1 MYKIVNMKLTDLLI
15 IDIETIPDK
24 ASYGQLDDAWKQ
36 LFNDKATK
44 TVPFQG
50 NIEEIYKK
58 RAGIW
63 AEFGKVVC
71 IGAGFFL
78 PLPSEQW
85 ELQLFSF
92 SSHIEVQILR
102 DFTLFCETWQPRN
115 REFRFA
121 GHNIREFDIPFLG
134 RRMLI
139 NRLPLP
145 ESLRLQDKKPWE
157 VSHFD
162 TLGYW
167 KFGDYKNYISLHL
180 LANVLQIPSPKQGIS
195 GADVQDL
202 YYQQNNL
209 QGIVDYCKQDVLAT
223 ARIIQRLMNL
233 PPVEDSQVKSLQDPN
248 WGTMFTTLS

>member
-15 IDIETIPDK
+15 IDIETIPAK
-24 ASYGQLDDAWKQ
+24 ESYGHLDDNWKQ

-44 TVPFQG
+44 TVPYEG
-50 NIEEIYKK
+50 KIEEFYKK

-71 IGAGFFL
+71 IGAAFFQST
-78 PLPSEQW
+78 PSEHW

-92 SSHIEVQILR
+92 SGHTEVQILR
-102 DFTLFCETWQPRN
+102 DFTLFCETWQSQKQ
-115 REFRFA
+115 EFRFA
-121 GHNIREFDIPFLG
+121 GHNIREFDIPFIG

-139 NRLPLP
+139 NGLPLP

-157 VSHFD
+157 VTHFD

-202 YYQQNNL
+202 YYQHNNL

-233 PPVEDSQVKSLQDPN
+233 PPVEDNQVKIWRDFN
-248 WGTMFTTLS
+248 WSTMFTTLS

>member
-1 MYKIVNMKLTDLLI
+1 MKLTDLLI
-15 IDIETIPDK
+15 IDIETIPSK
-24 ASYGQLDDAWKQ
+24 ESYGNLDDSWKQ

-44 TVPFQG
+44 TVPFQE
-50 NIEEIYKK
+50 NMEEIYKK

-71 IGAGFFL
+71 IGAAFFL
-78 PLPSEQW
+78 PTPSEQW

-92 SSHIEVQILR
+92 SGHAEVQILR
-102 DFTLFCETWQPRN
+102 DFTLFCETWQSRN
-115 REFRFA
+115 QDFRFA
-121 GHNIREFDIPFLG
+121 GHNIREFDIPFIS

-139 NRLPLP
+139 NGLPLP

-157 VSHFD
+157 VNHFD

-180 LANVLQIPSPKQGIS
+180 LANVLQIPSPKQVIS

-202 YYQQNNL
+202 YYQHKNL
-209 QGIVDYCKQDVLAT
+209 QGIVAYCKQDVLAT
-223 ARIIQRLMNL
+223 ARIIQRFMNL
-233 PPVEDSQVKSLQDPN
+233 PPVGDSQVIGWCDPY

>member
-1 MYKIVNMKLTDLLI
+1 MKLNDLLI
-15 IDIETIPDK
+15 IDIETVPAKSCYTD
-24 ASYGQLDDAWKQ
+24 LDDAWKL
-36 LFNDKATK
+36 LFSDKAAK

-50 NIEEIYKK
+50 SVEEIYKK

-78 PLPSEQW
+78 TLPSEQL

-92 SSHIEVQILR
+92 SGHNEAQILR
-102 DFTLFCETWQPRN
+102 DFTLFCETRQSRN
-115 REFRFA
+115 REFRYA

-139 NRLPLP
+139 NGLPLP

-202 YYQQNNL
+202 YYQHNNL
-209 QGIVDYCKQDVLAT
+209 QGIVDYCKQDLLAT

-233 PPVEDSQVKSLQDPN
+233 PPVENSQVKSRQDSS

>member
-1 MYKIVNMKLTDLLI
+1 MKLTDLLI
-15 IDIETIPDK
+15 IDIETIPEKSFYSD
-24 ASYGQLDDAWKQ
+24 LDDAWKL
-36 LFNDKATK
+36 LFSDKATK

-50 NIEEIYKK
+50 SMEEIYKK

-78 PLPSEQW
+78 PITSEQL
-85 ELQLFSF
+85 ELYLFSF
-92 SSHIEVQILR
+92 SGHAEVQILR
-102 DFTLFCETWQPRN
+102 DFTLFCETWQSRN

-121 GHNIREFDIPFLG
+121 GHNIREFDIPFIG

-139 NRLPLP
+139 NGLPLP

-157 VSHFD
+157 VTHFD

-167 KFGDYKNYISLHL
+167 KFGDYKNYVSLHL

-202 YYQQNNL
+202 YYQHNNL

-223 ARIIQRLMNL
+223 ARIIQRLMKL
-233 PPVEDSQVKSLQDPN
+233 PPVADNQVKTWGDANL
-248 WGTMFTTLS
+248 GTMFTTLS

>member
-1 MYKIVNMKLTDLLI
+1 MKLTDLLI
-15 IDIETIPDK
+15 IDIETIPAK
-24 ASYGQLDDAWKQ
+24 ESFGHLDEAWKQ
-36 LFNDKATK
+36 LFHDKATK
-44 TVPFQG
+44 TMPYQG
-50 NIEEIYKK
+50 NIEEFYKK

-71 IGAGFFL
+71 IGAAFFL
-78 PLPSEQW
+78 PTPSDHW
-85 ELQLFSF
+85 DLQLFSF
-92 SSHIEVQILR
+92 SGHNEEKILS
-102 DFTLFCETWQPRN
+102 DFTVFCETWQSQN

-121 GHNIREFDIPFLG
+121 GHNIREFDIPFIG

-139 NRLPLP
+139 NGLPLP

-202 YYQQNNL
+202 YYQNNNL

-233 PPVEDSQVKSLQDPN
+233 TPVGDSRVKNWWDSD

>member
-1 MYKIVNMKLTDLLI
+1 MKLTDLLI
-15 IDIETIPDK
+15 IDIETIPAK
-24 ASYGQLDDAWKQ
+24 ESYHHLNDDWKL

-44 TVPFQG
+44 TMPYQG
-50 NIEEIYKK
+50 NIEEFYKK

-71 IGAGFFL
+71 IGAAFFQSTQ
-78 PLPSEQW
+78 SEQW

-92 SSHIEVQILR
+92 SGHTEVQILR
-102 DFTLFCETWQPRN
+102 DFSLFCETWQSRN

-121 GHNIREFDIPFLG
+121 GHNIREFDIPFIG

-139 NRLPLP
+139 NGLPLP

-157 VSHFD
+157 VTHFD

-195 GADVQDL
+195 GANVQDL
-202 YYQQNNL
+202 YYQHNNL

-233 PPVEDSQVKSLQDPN
+233 PSVEDNQVKSGRDSN
-248 WGTMFTTLS
+248 WSTMFTTLS